1 MGNEPRFSEKWDFR
15 RQENNC
21 DDSSSDD
28 PDSYSTHEP
37 IIHSTNPVLDSNQLD
52 NGTKTVTTE
61 QPVKTRKR
69 RSKND
74 ESKPEKAKQ
83 VRKRKPKTA
92 CAEENTKKAETVKN
106 EKKEETVM
114 ESMDDVGM
122 FMKTLLD
129 DLTASRESLMDW
141 MNTEL
146 NGSSDQNVVSR
157 PPPKKRAV
165 AAVSAKKRRTKKKGE
180 EEKESEKQ
188 RKQGERKSA
197 EVVQSGGD
205 QAQQLNYNAGPLD
218 MFLRSGHD
226 GLGRNYFK
234 QQEQG
239 QQGIVAQ
246 TEIENATVTEKKSV
260 VLAIEAPTLRQRQK
274 KTREANTIKS
284 RSETKKD
291 DNFAIPYVPQLSS
304 SPLLQSFPVGSSLS
318 SQGVTCLASNN
329 YQPMQPP
336 VVPHFSDLSE
346 FQRGFTGGQ
355 GFGNSLF
362 HNNGYFSGFPAASQP
377 NLMAQVNHTT
387 YSQQRDNNN
396 TFGGLQMNPTTY
408 SQQKDDNN
416 MSRGLQMNPTT
427 YSQQRDN
434 NNTFGELQM
443 AGGAIPYSG
452 SRFYESEVSNG
463 NNSLSNYRTSLG
475 R

>member
-1 MGNEPRFSEKWDFR
+1 MGDEPRFSEKWDFR

-61 QPVKTRKR
+61 QPLKTRKR
-69 RSKND
+69 RSKKD

-83 VRKRKPKTA
+83 VRRRKPKTV
-92 CAEENTKKAETVKN
+92 CAEENTKKEESVMEN
-106 EKKEETVM
+106 QKKEETV
-114 ESMDDVGM
+114 ENMDEVGM

-157 PPPKKRAV
+157 PPPKKRVV
-165 AAVSAKKRRTKKKGE
+165 AAVSAKKRRTNKKGE
-180 EEKESEKQ
+180 EEKESEKP

-197 EVVQSGGD
+197 EVVQNGGD
-205 QAQQLNYNAGPLD
+205 QAQQLDYNVGPLD

-234 QQEQG
+234 QREQG

-246 TEIENATVTEKKSV
+246 TEIENATAMNKKSV

-274 KTREANTIKS
+274 KVREANTIKN
-284 RSETKKD
+284 RSETKND

-304 SPLLQSFPVGSSLS
+304 SPLLQSFPVGSSLFPSS

-329 YQPMQPP
+329 NYQPMQPP
-336 VVPHFSDLSE
+336 VVPQFSDLSG
-346 FQRGFTGGQ
+346 FQTGFTGGQ
-355 GFGNSLF
+355 GYEETSLF

-377 NLMAQVNHTT
+377 NLMAQVNPTT
-387 YSQQRDNNN
+387 YSQQRDNNIM
-396 TFGGLQMNPTTY
+396 FG
-408 SQQKDDNN
+408 
-416 MSRGLQMNPTT
+416 GLQMNPTT

-434 NNTFGELQM
+434 NMFGELQM
-443 AGGAIPYSG
+443 AGGAIHPYSG
-452 SRFYESEVSNG
+452 NRFHESEVGNA
-463 NNSLSNYRTSLG
+463 NNSLSNYRTSSG